1 MIIGKSLPELES
13 YKPALTKA
21 SDFSDFW
28 QKSLTMF
35 PKSEPVLTPI
45 ESPIRTLDIFD
56 VTIAGFNGD
65 PIKGWFLTPK
75 GLNEKRPLITIFEG
89 YGGGRGEAT
98 EWLFW
103 PSAGYP
109 TLVMDTRGQGGGHR
123 RGETPDGA
131 YPRPNQS
138 PGFMTAGI
146 EDPNEY
152 YYRRVFIDAV
162 SFTVAGKYL
171 PNVDATKIITTGGS
185 QGGGISLAAA
195 SLNPE
200 VYAVMADVP
209 FLCHFER
216 AIEMTDDYPYQEIAN
231 YFRIQRG
238 AIKNSLKTLSYFD
251 CMNLVTMAKAK
262 ALISVGLHD
271 PICPADTIFAMRNH
285 YQGEVD
291 TTIWQFNRHE
301 GGGAENQLAQAKWLA
316 GKL

>member
-21 SDFSDFW
+21 ADFSDFW

-35 PKSEPVLTPI
+35 PKSEPVLTPLD
-45 ESPIRTLDIFD
+45 SPIKTLDIFD
-56 VTIAGFNGD
+56 VTIAGFNAD

-75 GLNEKRPLITIFEG
+75 GLNEKRPLVTIFEG

-131 YPRPNQS
+131 YSRPNQS

-146 EDPNEY
+146 EDPNDY

-162 SFTVAGKYL
+162 AFTVAGKNL
-171 PNVDATKIITTGGS
+171 PSVDSSRIITTGGS

>member
-1 MIIGKSLPELES
+1 MIIGKSLAELEN

-21 SDFSDFW
+21 PDFEKFW
-28 QKSLTMF
+28 QESLSMY
-35 PKSEPVLTPI
+35 PKSEPTLTAI
-45 ESPIRTLDIFD
+45 DSPIKTLDIFD
-56 VTIAGFNGD
+56 VTIKGFNGD
-65 PIKGWFLTPK
+65 PVKGWFLSPRN
-75 GLNEKRPLITIFEG
+75 LNEPRPLITIFEG

-123 RGETPDGA
+123 RGDTPDGN

-138 PGFMTAGI
+138 SGFMTAGI
-146 EDPNEY
+146 NNPKDY
-152 YYRRVFIDAV
+152 FYRRVFVDAV
-162 SFTVAGKYL
+162 AFTEAGKQL
-171 PNVDATKIITTGGS
+171 PNVDSSRIITTGAS

-195 SLNPE
+195 SLNPS

-231 YFRIQRG
+231 YFRIQRD
-238 AIKNSLKTLSYFD
+238 AISKSLKTLSYFD

-262 ALISVGLHD
+262 ALISAGLHD

-301 GGGAENQLAQAKWLA
+301 GGGAENQLVQAKWLA

>member
-1 MIIGKSLPELES
+1 MIIGKSLPELER
-13 YKPALTKA
+13 YLPPLTKA
-21 SDFSDFW
+21 ADFEKFW
-28 QKSLTMF
+28 QESLSMY
-35 PKSEPVLTPI
+35 PKADPVLTPVD
-45 ESPIRTLDIFD
+45 SPIKTLDIYD
-56 VTIAGFNGD
+56 VTILGYNGD
-65 PIKGWFLTPK
+65 PIKGWFLSPK
-75 GLNEKRPLITIFEG
+75 ALSEKRPLITIFEG
-89 YGGGRGEAT
+89 YGGGRGEAI
-98 EWLFW
+98 EWMFW

-123 RGETPDGA
+123 RGVTPDGN

-138 PGFMTAGI
+138 AGFMTAGI
-146 EDPNEY
+146 SNPRDY
-152 YYRRVFIDAV
+152 YYRRVYVDAV
-162 SFTVAGKYL
+162 AFTEAGKKL
-171 PNVDATKIITTGGS
+171 PNVDSARIVTTGGS

-231 YFRIQRG
+231 YFRIQRDSI
-238 AIKNSLKTLSYFD
+238 ANSLKTLSYFD

-301 GGGAENQLAQAKWLA
+301 GGGAENHLVQAKWLA